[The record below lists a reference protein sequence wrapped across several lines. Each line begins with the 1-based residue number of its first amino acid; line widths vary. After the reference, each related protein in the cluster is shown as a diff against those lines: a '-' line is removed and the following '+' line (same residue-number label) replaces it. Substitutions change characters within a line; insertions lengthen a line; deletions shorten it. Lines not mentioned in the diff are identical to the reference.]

1 MQSITFKN
9 GITHTFAYK
18 SLLQSE
24 SVASTRM
31 QFRLYESAVLD
42 YLKENGPASRADLQ
56 KATNISRDGIFT
68 LLAELIERDL
78 IVKIGQSVSTR
89 YHYKEKIT

>member
-1 MQSITFKN
+1 MASHIHLH
-9 GITHTFAYK
+9 I
-18 SLLQSE
+18 SLFLQSE

-78 IVKIGQSVSTR
+78 IVKTGQSVSTR
-89 YHYKEKIT
+89 YHYKEKNHLKPSF

>member
-1 MQSITFKN
+1 
-9 GITHTFAYK
+9 
-18 SLLQSE
+18 
-24 SVASTRM
+24 M

-78 IVKIGQSVSTR
+78 IVKTGQSVSTR
-89 YHYKEKIT
+89 YHYKEKKSLKAVILSDFAMQLKP